1 MTLLELFDLLR
12 KHVRL
17 VLLLPVGLA
26 VLAGVATAFMPD
38 KYTATTDMYVLV
50 KSSNEVGVASSGDLS
65 ASQMLTNDVTTL
77 IKSDRVEADA
87 AESVGF
93 EDFDAFDI
101 DVTSSTTTRVISLS
115 VTGTDPKAA
124 AKIANALV
132 DSVSSTAQAVM
143 DVQSI
148 NQIDSA
154 TAPEQPSGPNRPL
167 YRGRRGCRPLPCC
180 RDRCPGRH
188 AQHPRPQGFRRRR
201 ADRRAGHR
209 PLPRDWEVLNASQIQ
224 A

>member
-143 DVQSI
+143 DVHSI

-167 YRGRRGCRPLPCC
+167 YIAVGAVAGLFLAVAIVVLADTLNTRVRKGSDVEELIGVPVIGHFPEIGR
-180 RDRCPGRH
+180 
-188 AQHPRPQGFRRRR
+188 
-201 ADRRAGHR
+201 
-209 PLPRDWEVLNASQIQ
+209 S
-224 A
+224 

>member
-17 VLLLPVGLA
+17 VLLLPLGLA
-26 VLAGVATAFMPD
+26 VLVGIATAFMPD

-50 KSSNEVGVASSGDLS
+50 KSSNETGVASSGDLS

-132 DSVSSTAQAVM
+132 DSVSSTGQAVM

-167 YRGRRGCRPLPCC
+167 YIAVGAVAGLFLAVAIVVLADTLNTRVRKGSDVEELIGVPVIGHFPEIGR
-180 RDRCPGRH
+180 
-188 AQHPRPQGFRRRR
+188 
-201 ADRRAGHR
+201 
-209 PLPRDWEVLNASQIQ
+209 S
-224 A
+224 

>member
-167 YRGRRGCRPLPCC
+167 YIAVGAVAGLFLAVAIVVLADTLNTRVRKGSDVEELIGVPVIGHFPEIGR
-180 RDRCPGRH
+180 
-188 AQHPRPQGFRRRR
+188 
-201 ADRRAGHR
+201 
-209 PLPRDWEVLNASQIQ
+209 S
-224 A
+224 

>member
-12 KHVRL
+12 KHLRL
-17 VLLLPVGLA
+17 VLAIPLGLA
-26 VLAGVATAFMPD
+26 LAVGVATLFMPD
-38 KYTATTDMYVLV
+38 KYTATTDMYVLA
-50 KSSNEVGVASSGDLS
+50 KATSSEGTTNYTDLS

-87 AESVGF
+87 AKAVGVD
-93 EDFDAFDI
+93 DFDDFDI

-124 AKIANALV
+124 AKVANALV
-132 DSVSSTAQAVM
+132 ESVSGTAQSVM

-154 TAPEQPSGPNRPL
+154 TAPRDPSGPNRPL
-167 YRGRRGCRPLPCC
+167 YIAVGALAGLFIAVAIVVLADTLNTRVRRGSDVEEMIGVPVIGHFPEI
-180 RDRCPGRH
+180 GR
-188 AQHPRPQGFRRRR
+188 
-201 ADRRAGHR
+201 
-209 PLPRDWEVLNASQIQ
+209 S
-224 A
+224 

>member
-17 VLLLPVGLA
+17 VLLLPLGLA
-26 VLAGVATAFMPD
+26 VLVGIATAFMPD

-50 KSSNEVGVASSGDLS
+50 KSSNETGVASSGDLS

-124 AKIANALV
+124 AKIANAQV
-132 DSVSSTAQAVM
+132 ESVSSTAQAVM
-143 DVQSI
+143 DVQTI

-167 YRGRRGCRPLPCC
+167 YIAVGAVAGLFLAVAIVVLADTLNTRVRKGSDVEELIGVPVIGHFPEIGR
-180 RDRCPGRH
+180 
-188 AQHPRPQGFRRRR
+188 
-201 ADRRAGHR
+201 
-209 PLPRDWEVLNASQIQ
+209 S
-224 A
+224 

>member
-17 VLLLPVGLA
+17 VLLLPLGLA
-26 VLAGVATAFMPD
+26 VLVGIATAFMPD

-50 KSSNEVGVASSGDLS
+50 KSSNETGVASSGDLS

-167 YRGRRGCRPLPCC
+167 YIAVGAVAGLFLAVAIVVLADTLNTRVRKGSDVEELIGVPVIGHFPEIGR
-180 RDRCPGRH
+180 
-188 AQHPRPQGFRRRR
+188 
-201 ADRRAGHR
+201 
-209 PLPRDWEVLNASQIQ
+209 S
-224 A
+224 

>member
-1 MTLLELFDLLR
+1 
-12 KHVRL
+12 
-17 VLLLPVGLA
+17 
-26 VLAGVATAFMPD
+26 
-38 KYTATTDMYVLV
+38 
-50 KSSNEVGVASSGDLS
+50 
-65 ASQMLTNDVTTL
+65 MLTNDVTTL

-167 YRGRRGCRPLPCC
+167 YIAVGAVAGLFLAVAIVVLADTLNTRVRKGSDVEELIGVPVIGHFPEIGR
-180 RDRCPGRH
+180 
-188 AQHPRPQGFRRRR
+188 
-201 ADRRAGHR
+201 
-209 PLPRDWEVLNASQIQ
+209 S
-224 A
+224 